1 MLYRVYAYAYQY
13 GWELYDSVYKEKDV
27 NNILE
32 NIDKNEYGQ
41 YIIIKQTDR
50 DEVIDMGFF
59 KKDKGYAK
67 KKRK

>member
-13 GWELYDSVYKEKDV
+13 GWELYSIAYKQKEVDNII
-27 NNILE
+27 NNI
-32 NIDKNEYGQ
+32 DHYEYGQ

-59 KKDKGYAK
+59 KKDKGYVK